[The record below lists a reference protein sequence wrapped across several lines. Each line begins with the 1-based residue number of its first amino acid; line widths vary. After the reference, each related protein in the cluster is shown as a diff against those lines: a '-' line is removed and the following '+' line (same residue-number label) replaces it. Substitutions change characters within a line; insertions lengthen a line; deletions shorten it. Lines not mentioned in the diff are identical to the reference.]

1 MDKVSNHIIFNKRV
15 AEYARDKA
23 LYRPIMA
30 LKGMKSMWTKRP
42 HLPQA
47 QRKGFPSLLDIKPGR
62 SRGRKSY
69 LKEN

>member
-30 LKGMKSMWTKRP
+30 LKGMKSM
-42 HLPQA
+42 
-47 QRKGFPSLLDIKPGR
+47 
-62 SRGRKSY
+62 
-69 LKEN
+69 